1 MSLWKKTSGV
11 TFRAAGCRR
20 GAMPFD
26 RGMVQQNSFL
36 LFSSHLPR
44 DGMLGY
50 WLGVFGAPP
59 RVALA
64 IIVSRRVGCRV
75 GRPRLRKPPPIIPP
89 RAPTAASPHFTKIL
103 WKCQKGSPQKLKR
116 HSGIRGE
123 ETPHPLGAILEI
135 NVSGAA
141 PPLAEPWGPARGTS
155 RAGAVCYP
163 SIRRA
168 LSACVQRGGT
178 QR

>member
-1 MSLWKKTSGV
+1 MSLWRKTSGV
-11 TFRAAGCRR
+11 NFRAAGCRR

-75 GRPRLRKPPPIIPP
+75 GRPRLRKPPPIVPP
-89 RAPTAASPHFTKIL
+89 GAPTAASPHFHQNL
-103 WKCQKGSPQKLKR
+103 SKR
-116 HSGIRGE
+116 LASEIEAACAVKRRRRR
-123 ETPHPLGAILEI
+123 LGAILEI

-141 PPLAEPWGPARGTS
+141 PPFAEPWGPARGTS